1 MVGRLIVF
9 DKYAPPEY
17 HEMTMMFCPGLPAS
31 VLCLRRVLP
40 ALLALVATL
49 TLTACQPL
57 IEVVQP
63 VTAPIT
69 PLATVAPDEREV
81 AIMGVDFD
89 PPLDAA
95 QIMSNGGVTLLVAI
109 ENQGRVAEPVV
120 RVSAKLF
127 DPQDT
132 TTSGELVNE
141 TITVRSLAAGEVR
154 VVRFTQVTELPLRSR
169 YKLIV
174 EVVPVTG
181 ERDHDNNVR
190 TYDIIVHGA
199 D

>member
-1 MVGRLIVF
+1 
-9 DKYAPPEY
+9 
-17 HEMTMMFCPGLPAS
+17 MTMMFCTGLPAS

-63 VTAPIT
+63 APAPIT

>member
-1 MVGRLIVF
+1 MF

-17 HEMTMMFCPGLPAS
+17 HEMTMMFRTGLPAS
-31 VLCLRRVLP
+31 ALCLHRVVPIFLTFFA
-40 ALLALVATL
+40 ALS
-49 TLTACQPL
+49 LTACQPL

-63 VTAPIT
+63 AEAPIA

-120 RVSAKLF
+120 RVSARLF

-132 TTSGELVNE
+132 STPGELVNE
-141 TITVRSLAAGEVR
+141 AITIRSLAPGEVR

-174 EVVPVTG
+174 EVVPVAG

-190 TYDIIVHGA
+190 IYDIIVHGA